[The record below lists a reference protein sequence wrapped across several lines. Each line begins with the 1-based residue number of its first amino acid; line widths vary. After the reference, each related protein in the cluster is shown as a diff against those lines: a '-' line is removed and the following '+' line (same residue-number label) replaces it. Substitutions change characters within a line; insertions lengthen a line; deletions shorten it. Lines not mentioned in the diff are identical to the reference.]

1 MTPITTAAPVATAA
15 QTATTKPA
23 PMTKD
28 EVKKMLRDAAFVLNL
43 TRRVKAEILAE
54 RPEATK
60 GTARKLPDLTAG
72 LGV

>member
-1 MTPITTAAPVATAA
+1 MTPNTTAASVAAAA
-15 QTATTKPA
+15 QTAATKPA
-23 PMTKD
+23 AMTKD

-54 RPEATK
+54 RPATK
-60 GTARKLPDLTAG
+60 GTARKVPDLTAG

>member
-1 MTPITTAAPVATAA
+1 MTPTTTAATVAAAA
-15 QTATTKPA
+15 QTAAKPA
-23 PMTKD
+23 AMTKD
-28 EVKKMLRDAAFVLNL
+28 EVKKMLRDAAFVLHM

-60 GTARKLPDLTAG
+60 ANARKLPDLTAG